1 MAVGLAELLGAVADR
16 LGSGAYAVVGA
27 VARNAWAP
35 PRATTDLDLAVAAR
49 RSALDEAERALSE
62 LGYVLVRQHQV
73 SPEEALPDLVVFRSE
88 RALPRQVDLLLAKTE
103 FEKQVLARATPVEV
117 SGRPILV
124 ATPEDLVV
132 YKLLADRPRDR
143 DDLEAVILT
152 QERAG
157 RGIDWS
163 HIERWARYWEIS
175 DRASALRE
183 RLDR

>member
-1 MAVGLAELLGAVADR
+1 MAVGLAELLAAVADR
-16 LGSGAYAVVGA
+16 LGAGAYAVIGA

-35 PRATTDLDLAVAAR
+35 PRATTDLDLSLAAR
-49 RSALDEAERALSE
+49 RSELDAAERVLSE
-62 LGYVLVRQHQV
+62 LGYVLVRHHQV
-73 SPEEALPDLVVFRSE
+73 SPEDTLPDLAVFRSE

-103 FEKQVLARATPVEV
+103 FEKQALERATPIEV
-117 SGRPILV
+117 SGRRILV

-143 DDLEAVILT
+143 DDLEAMILT

-163 HIERWARYWEIS
+163 HVERWARYWEIC

-183 RLDR
+183 RLGR